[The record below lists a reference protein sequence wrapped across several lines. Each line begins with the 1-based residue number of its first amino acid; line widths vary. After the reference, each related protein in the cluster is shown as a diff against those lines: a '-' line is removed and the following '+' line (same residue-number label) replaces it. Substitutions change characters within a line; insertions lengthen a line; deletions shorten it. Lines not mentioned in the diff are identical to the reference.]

1 MSMPD
6 GQALQVLSTIMQW
19 IIAPVAAFVWVL
31 YQRQQN
37 HTTDIAVLKTQI
49 EASSLA
55 HDREIKE
62 IRETSRAIMA
72 KLDSIETALRK

>member
-1 MSMPD
+1 MLD
-6 GQALQVLSTIMQW
+6 GQGLQILSTVMQW

-49 EASSLA
+49 EASTLA

-72 KLDSIETALRK
+72 KLDSIEMALRK

>member
-1 MSMPD
+1 MID
-6 GQALQVLSTIMQW
+6 DQTFKVLSVVMQW

-37 HTTDIAVLKTQI
+37 HTTDIAVLK
-49 EASSLA
+49 ARVDAAKAA

-62 IRETSRAIMA
+62 IRETTRAIME
-72 KLDSIETALRK
+72 KLNSIEEALRK

>member
-1 MSMPD
+1 MVSS
-6 GQALQVLSTIMQW
+6 QALEVLSVIMQW

-37 HTTDIAVLKTQI
+37 HTTDIAVLKTQV
-49 EASSLA
+49 EATALA

-72 KLDSIETALRK
+72 KLDSIEAALRK

>member
-19 IIAPVAAFVWVL
+19 IIAPIAAFVWVL

-37 HTTDIAVLKTQI
+37 HTTDIAVLKAQV
-49 EASSLA
+49 EASKVA

-72 KLDSIETALRK
+72 KLDSIEAALRK